1 VPLPV
6 VLQSKTGANA
16 MQYVYALGTRPLA
29 QNSGAWEYLLADAR
43 PCPTLQRSVG
53 GPLGV
58 GSVRQIAA
66 ANGNVTLAES
76 YEPYGSVLMSSG
88 TASSIFAY
96 AGEQI
101 DTYIKLLFLRA
112 RYYSPDTARFLSKDV
127 WQGDYTRPQSLNA
140 WAYVENSPINYTDP
154 SGYCLLGAS
163 DYVECMTTRNE
174 INQHF
179 NARVYIDVPQSCP
192 SDIPGLPMPWTAAEL
207 NILREGLYS
216 LEKFWTPSSFP
227 YLFTPIAIRRVGIG
241 SVGSAALRIA
251 DPYHLHSMPVIELDN
266 NTFGNP
272 SDTNNVIGVLWGEM
286 YHYMDYILSD
296 RPAIWSDSS
305 DQQANTQLMYDVCF
319 SQSTHSSRFASAAGW
334 NIFQCQATFGV
345 GILKD
350 TNLIINSPANLVEG
364 SGNYA
369 AKGVHEDFAHTYQ
382 VLTQALIWTLSIKI
396 LLTGITQH
404 FCEAF

>member
-1 VPLPV
+1 
-6 VLQSKTGANA
+6 
-16 MQYVYALGTRPLA
+16 
-29 QNSGAWEYLLADAR
+29 
-43 PCPTLQRSVG
+43 
-53 GPLGV
+53 
-58 GSVRQIAA
+58 
-66 ANGNVTLAES
+66 
-76 YEPYGSVLMSSG
+76 
-88 TASSIFAY
+88 
-96 AGEQI
+96 
-101 DTYIKLLFLRA
+101 
-112 RYYSPDTARFLSKDV
+112 
-127 WQGDYTRPQSLNA
+127 
-140 WAYVENSPINYTDP
+140 
-154 SGYCLLGAS
+154 
-163 DYVECMTTRNE
+163 
-174 INQHF
+174 
-179 NARVYIDVPQSCP
+179 
-192 SDIPGLPMPWTAAEL
+192 MPWTAAEL

-272 SDTNNVIGVLWGEM
+272 LDTNNVIGVLWGEM
-286 YHYMDYILSD
+286 YHYMDYILSG
-296 RPAIWSDSS
+296 RPAIWFDSS

-334 NIFQCQATFGV
+334 NIFQCQASFGV

-382 VLTQALIWTLSIKI
+382 VLTQALIGGQEVCTTGFFVDICLKSNVLSSMVQAHSNFWVDDKRLQFFLNDATLYRANIS
-396 LLTGITQH
+396 TYYQ
-404 FCEAF
+404 FR